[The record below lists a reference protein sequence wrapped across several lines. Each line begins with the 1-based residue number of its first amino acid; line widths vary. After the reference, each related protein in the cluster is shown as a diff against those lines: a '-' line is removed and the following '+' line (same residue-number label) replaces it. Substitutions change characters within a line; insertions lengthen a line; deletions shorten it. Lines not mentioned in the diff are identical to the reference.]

1 MKKTVEMDFSDDR
14 LLAIAADMLDEHNLI
29 GALKML
35 NKNGELNYDD
45 DRSFMLYAEI
55 FDDMQL
61 CERSINYWFRYI
73 DEAPDGDMAEAYE
86 GLAVN
91 FMNMD
96 NEHFAAYYYNKLL
109 METEEL
115 SAESRREIIDNF
127 LRREENPLRFAWPPE
142 KADYSA
148 EINRGVEYMRARHYD
163 KAVEEFDKVEEGSPR
178 YFSAR
183 NYIAMCNIICD
194 KAEEAEA
201 ECLSVLQKKPNDV
214 QALTT
219 LAAVKTE
226 QKKAEEGRQLAL
238 KLVGLNASEPDDM
251 YKIATVCC
259 ENKLHEEAFG
269 LFSRLEGDF
278 AYDTTVL
285 YFKAVSAYN
294 SGHFEECFEAFDRLL
309 AINPDAVVARYYLLR
324 AHENVDSGREEEFSY
339 FYRLPQE
346 LRESSLEFLSS
357 YYSLS
362 TRGARRL
369 ERDVD
374 VLECIKWCFDET
386 ENSDDNRLHYIAAL
400 CAVKAGFDDYIR
412 GLLLDAFLSDT
423 LKIAV
428 LHALCERNEDNQFGV
443 VICNIYKS
451 VDIYELNIG
460 RAKRK
465 NFLSAYA
472 SLVSRFGILDE
483 DYSGRFCGAAERVY
497 RGMAKAGILADSAN
511 GRALTAAIFAVSG
524 VREAEVPAG
533 DVCGFFDADRAVFD
547 RITEAIK

>member
-148 EINRGVEYMRARHYD
+148 EINRGVEYMRARRYD

-183 NYIAMCNIICD
+183 NYIAMCDIICD

-346 LRESSLEFLSS
+346 LRES
-357 YYSLS
+357 
-362 TRGARRL
+362 
-369 ERDVD
+369 
-374 VLECIKWCFDET
+374 
-386 ENSDDNRLHYIAAL
+386 
-400 CAVKAGFDDYIR
+400 
-412 GLLLDAFLSDT
+412 
-423 LKIAV
+423 
-428 LHALCERNEDNQFGV
+428 
-443 VICNIYKS
+443 
-451 VDIYELNIG
+451 
-460 RAKRK
+460 
-465 NFLSAYA
+465 
-472 SLVSRFGILDE
+472 
-483 DYSGRFCGAAERVY
+483 
-497 RGMAKAGILADSAN
+497 
-511 GRALTAAIFAVSG
+511 
-524 VREAEVPAG
+524 
-533 DVCGFFDADRAVFD
+533 
-547 RITEAIK
+547 